1 MSYNSSFVSL
11 CDSGV
16 CEWADLHVL
25 CLLLGSFPFVCLS
38 CPMPMCQFW
47 FYPILLLSLRSLLGF
62 YWKSGVVL
70 EGRGGGD
77 WGRVVKEGEFIIGL
91 YYVGKTIFNKK
102 WHLTRK
108 RSWPGVWNKSEVI
121 ISLYF
126 LLPSRKPTESNF
138 WWSLQGARKPCRVPP
153 KESVWN
159 VNIGRFFWSLNQ
171 ENPVCGTVAHI
182 HGQQWVTSV
191 YLRKVQTVKLNMKN

>member
-1 MSYNSSFVSL
+1 MSCAFSWALSL
-11 CDSGV
+11 
-16 CEWADLHVL
+16 L
-25 CLLLGSFPFVCLS
+25 FVCLVQCPCVSFGFILS
-38 CPMPMCQFW
+38 CYCPLEACLVSIGNQEWFW
-47 FYPILLLSLRSLLGF
+47 
-62 YWKSGVVL
+62 
-70 EGRGGGD
+70 RGGVEGD

-126 LLPSRKPTESNF
+126 LLPSRKLTESNF
-138 WWSLQGARKPCRVPP
+138 WWSLQGPRKPRRVPP